1 MEVALDYEGLNLIV
15 EELTAAKLD
24 LLIINALSFL
34 IAISLIYF
42 FSRAKKS
49 GELREINNN
58 FDKVLRQQSV
68 LTTETENIKKSLEKD
83 LVDYQIKLSAY
94 HQKSIDAVCEI
105 YEAILSLREAAK
117 NLGFSKTDEDARA
130 FIRAIEHFRRIF
142 DYQKIW
148 ISNDLECH
156 IENVA
161 IEMERKCQSFVAANT
176 REKYIPSLSE
186 VRINQLIDD
195 QEAFYDYLHKEVNTI
210 FNELAEKISASVAR

>member
-1 MEVALDYEGLNLIV
+1 M
-15 EELTAAKLD
+15 
-24 LLIINALSFL
+24 
-34 IAISLIYF
+34 
-42 FSRAKKS
+42 
-49 GELREINNN
+49 
-58 FDKVLRQQSV
+58 RQQSV

-117 NLGFSKTDEDARA
+117 NLGFSKTGEDARA

-161 IEMERKCQSFVAANT
+161 IEMERKCQSFAAANT

>member
-1 MEVALDYEGLNLIV
+1 MEVALDYEGLKLIV
-15 EELTAAKLD
+15 EELIAAKLD
-24 LLIINALSFL
+24 LLMINALCFL
-34 IAISLIYF
+34 IALSLIYL

-94 HQKSIDAVCEI
+94 HQKSISAVCEI

-130 FIRAIEHFRRIF
+130 FIRTIEHFRRIF

-148 ISNDLECH
+148 ISNELECH

-161 IEMERKCQSFVAANT
+161 IDMERKCQSFAAANT
-176 REKYIPSLSE
+176 REKYIPNLSE
-186 VRINQLIDD
+186 SRIDQLIED
-195 QEAFYDYLHKEVNTI
+195 QEAFYDYLHKEVNAI
-210 FNELAEKISASVAR
+210 FDELAEKISASVAR